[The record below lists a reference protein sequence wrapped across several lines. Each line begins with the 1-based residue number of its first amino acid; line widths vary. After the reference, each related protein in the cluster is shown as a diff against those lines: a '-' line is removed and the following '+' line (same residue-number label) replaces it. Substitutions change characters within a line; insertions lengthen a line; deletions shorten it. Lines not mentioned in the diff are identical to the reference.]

1 LKTLLITCIFPPL
14 MGGSGRWFWEL
25 YRRLPR
31 GAFLVAAAELTG
43 PRETEGASD
52 VRVVR
57 LPLALRHWG
66 IRTPASAWAYG
77 RAVWRLLTLARR
89 ERVGMIHSGRPLPE
103 GVMAL
108 ALRLLTGT
116 PYICYVH
123 GEEMSIA
130 AASRELAWLARRVLD
145 RAELVIANS
154 RNTGSILRRDWQ
166 LTADGLG
173 ILHPGVDTRL
183 FVPAARDL
191 RIREGLGWGDRP
203 VILTVGRLQK
213 RKGHDRL
220 IEALAVIKRAVP
232 DVLYAVVG
240 DGEERTALEELSRRE
255 HVADSVQ
262 FLGEL
267 EDARMVQCY
276 QQCDV
281 FALPNR
287 EVDGDIEGFG
297 IVLLEA
303 QACGKP
309 VVAGMSGGTAETMRV
324 GESGEIV
331 DCRTAGPLAE
341 SVSRLLLDPDRRRRM
356 GEAGR
361 AWVVERFDWSVLSR
375 QAEQLF
381 ARALLRSRPGAG

>member
-31 GAFLVAAAELTG
+31 EAFLVAAAEVTG
-43 PRETEGASD
+43 PNETEEVSD

-57 LPLALRHWG
+57 LPLALGHWG

-77 RAVWRLLTLARR
+77 RAVWRLLALARR
-89 ERVGMIHSGRPLPE
+89 ERVGMVHCGRPLPE

-108 ALRLLTGT
+108 ALRLITGT

-123 GEEMSIA
+123 GEEMNIA
-130 AASRELAWLARRVLD
+130 AASRELAWLARRVLA

-154 RNTGSILRRDWQ
+154 RNTESILRQDWR

-183 FVPAARDL
+183 FVPAARDAGV
-191 RIREGLGWGDRP
+191 REGLGWGGRP
-203 VILTVGRLQK
+203 VVLTVGRLQK
-213 RKGHDRL
+213 RKGHDRF

-240 DGEERTALEELSRRE
+240 DGEERPALEELARTQR
-255 HVADSVQ
+255 VADSVQ

-267 EDARMVQCY
+267 DDARLVRCY

-287 EVDGDIEGFG
+287 QVDGDIEGFG

-309 VVAGMSGGTAETMRV
+309 VIAGMSGGTAETMRV

-341 SVSRLLLDPDRRRRM
+341 SVSRLLLDADRRRRM

-361 AWVVERFDWSVLSR
+361 AWVVGQFDWSVLTR

-381 ARALLRSRPGAG
+381 TRALLRSRGS